1 MKSFFDLC
9 VISIFTMLA
18 ISSSPIIKYNT
29 KRKRVYH
36 NMGFHSKFRF
46 EAVNVSDY
54 VKVKRSLRHSK
65 TYQNAKS

>member
-1 MKSFFDLC
+1 
-9 VISIFTMLA
+9 
-18 ISSSPIIKYNT
+18 
-29 KRKRVYH
+29 
-36 NMGFHSKFRF
+36 MGFHAKFRF

>member
-1 MKSFFDLC
+1 
-9 VISIFTMLA
+9 
-18 ISSSPIIKYNT
+18 
-29 KRKRVYH
+29 
-36 NMGFHSKFRF
+36 MGFQSKFRF